1 MPRKI
6 IVYIATSADGY
17 IARPDGD
24 FSWLN
29 RPSVKGDYGMT
40 KFYRKVDTAIM
51 GRKTYEIGVKMG
63 QAGYPG
69 IHNYVFSGSAPKG
82 DKAGGAGNVEFVK
95 EDVAAFAKRLR
106 RAKGK
111 HIWLVGGSE
120 IIASF
125 LDSGQVDEFI
135 IHVIPL
141 FIGAGIPL
149 IQPRH
154 RNVRLKLLKAR
165 KYSDGVVRLH
175 YRVAQGGPK

>member
-17 IARPDGD
+17 IARRDGD

-29 RPSVKGDYGMT
+29 RPAVKGNYGMA
-40 KFYRKVDTAIM
+40 KFYKKVDTVIM
-51 GRKTYEIGVKMG
+51 GRKTYELGVKMG

-69 IHNYVFSGSAPKG
+69 MHNYVFSR
-82 DKAGGAGNVEFVK
+82 KAGKTDASNIEFVN
-95 EDVAAFAKRLR
+95 EDVSAFAKRVR
-106 RAKGK
+106 RTRGK

-120 IIASF
+120 VIASF
-125 LDSGQVDEFI
+125 LDHNQIDELI

-141 FIGAGIPL
+141 FIGEGIPL

-154 RNVRLKLLKAR
+154 RNVPLKLLKAR
-165 KYSDGVVRLH
+165 RYSDGVVRLH
-175 YRVAQGGPK
+175 YRIA